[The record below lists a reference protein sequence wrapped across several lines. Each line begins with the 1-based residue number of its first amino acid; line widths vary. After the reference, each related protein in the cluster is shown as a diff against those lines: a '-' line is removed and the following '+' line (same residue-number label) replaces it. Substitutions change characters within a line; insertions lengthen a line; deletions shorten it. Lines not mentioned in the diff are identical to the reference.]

1 MAATILGLDS
11 TSVRPQPA
19 FRCQQSENG
28 GWTAS
33 HTIIVTRAG
42 FDTAGIQALFAKGSL
57 LTGVDAGIPTFFAF
71 LKITD
76 VSVSAEEGELI
87 TLEVSAAGSSASQ
100 YELGDGTGLDIDS
113 LPTYELRGQLSDA
126 SFSHHR
132 KWLSLSDEDK
142 TYLGALLDGKYYY
155 DITTGLLM
163 GIYEDAFLADYVSIN
178 QLTAADAKSFAALIQ
193 QGQTTYERSQY
204 TWTETTEG
212 LGQLTAAQLNKLG
225 LIATPRGTPPE
236 AGGTRNWKLTS
247 ATQSQ
252 QGELYKTTLEWQ
264 LSDEG
269 GFNSFLYAS

>member
-76 VSVSAEEGELI
+76 VSVSAEEGDLI
-87 TLEVSAAGSSASQ
+87 TLEVNAAGSTASQ

-126 SFSHHR
+126 GFQHHR
-132 KWLSLSDEDK
+132 KWLQLSSADK
-142 TYLGALLDGKYYY
+142 TLLGDF
-155 DITTGLLM
+155 LM
-163 GIYEDAFLADYVSIN
+163 GKFSYNITDELLYQVTESGADVVN
-178 QLTAADAKSFAALIQ
+178 AEQLTAADAKSFAALIQ

-204 TWTETTEG
+204 TWTENTEG
-212 LGQLTAAQLNKLG
+212 AGQLTEPQLNKLG

-236 AGGTRNWKLTS
+236 AGGTRNWKLVS
-247 ATQSQ
+247 ASQSQ
-252 QGELYKTTLEWQ
+252 QGELFRTTLEWQ
-264 LSDEG
+264 LSDSG
-269 GFNSFLYAS
+269 GHNAFLYDS

>member
-76 VSVSAEEGELI
+76 VRVSAEEGDLI
-87 TLEVSAAGSSASQ
+87 TLEVNAAGSSASQ
-100 YELGDGTGLDIDS
+100 YELGDGSGLDIDS
-113 LPTYELRGQLSDA
+113 LPTYDLRGQLSDA
-126 SFSHHR
+126 PFSKHR
-132 KWLSLSDEDK
+132 KWKPLTNADKNLLGKLLGGELRYVLTDSLLYQVTES
-142 TYLGALLDGKYYY
+142 GA
-155 DITTGLLM
+155 
-163 GIYEDAFLADYVSIN
+163 EVVNAE
-178 QLTAADAKSFAALIQ
+178 QLTAADAKSFAELIA
-193 QGQTTYERSQY
+193 QGETTYERSQY
-204 TWTETTEG
+204 TWMESTEG
-212 LGQLTAAQLNKLG
+212 AGQLTEPQLNKLG

-236 AGGTRNWKLTS
+236 AGGTRNWKLS
-247 ATQSQ
+247 NASQSQ
-252 QGELYKTTLEWQ
+252 HGELFRTTLEWQ
-264 LSDEG
+264 LSEEG
-269 GFNSFLYAS
+269 GHNAFLYDS

>member
-42 FDTAGIQALFAKGSL
+42 FDTAGIQALFAKGAL
-57 LTGVDAGIPTFFAF
+57 LSGVDAGIPTFFSF

-76 VSVSAEEGELI
+76 VSVSAEEGDLI
-87 TLEVSAAGSSASQ
+87 TLEVNAAGSTAAQ

-126 SFSHHR
+126 LFSIHP
-132 KWLSLSDEDK
+132 KWAALSNADK
-142 TYLGALLDGKYYY
+142 TLLGNLLAGDLSYKLTDALL
-155 DITTGLLM
+155 
-163 GIYEDAFLADYVSIN
+163 YEVRESGAVVIN
-178 QLTAADAKSFAALIQ
+178 AKQLTADDAKSFAVLIQ

-212 LGQLTAAQLNKLG
+212 AGQLTDPQLNKLG
-225 LIATPRGTPPE
+225 LIATPRGAPPE
-236 AGGTRNWKLTS
+236 AGGTRNWKLVS
-247 ATQSQ
+247 ASQSQ
-252 QGELYKTTLEWQ
+252 QGELFRTTLEWQ
-264 LSDEG
+264 LSDNG
-269 GFNSFLYAS
+269 GHNAFLYAS

>member
-42 FDTAGIQALFAKGSL
+42 FDTAGIQALFAKGAL

-76 VSVSAEEGELI
+76 VSVSAEEGDLI
-87 TLEVSAAGSSASQ
+87 TLEVNAAGSTASQ

-126 SFSHHR
+126 GFQHHR
-132 KWLSLSDEDK
+132 KWLQLSSADK
-142 TYLGALLDGKYYY
+142 TLLGDF
-155 DITTGLLM
+155 LM
-163 GIYEDAFLADYVSIN
+163 GKFSYNITDELLYQVTESGADVVN
-178 QLTAADAKSFAALIQ
+178 AEQLTAADAKSFAALIQ

-204 TWTETTEG
+204 TWTENTEG
-212 LGQLTAAQLNKLG
+212 AGQLTEPQLNKLG

-236 AGGTRNWKLTS
+236 AGGTRNWKLVS
-247 ATQSQ
+247 ASQSQ
-252 QGELYKTTLEWQ
+252 QGELFRTTLEWQ
-264 LSDEG
+264 LSDSG
-269 GFNSFLYAS
+269 GHNAFLYDS

>member
-57 LTGVDAGIPTFFAF
+57 LTGVDAGIPTFFSF

-76 VSVSAEEGELI
+76 VSVSAEEGDLI
-87 TLEVSAAGSSASQ
+87 TLEVNAAGSTAAQ
-100 YELGDGTGLDIDS
+100 YELGDGSGLDIDS

-126 SFSHHR
+126 GFQHHR
-132 KWLSLSDEDK
+132 KWLPLSDTDKKLLGILLGGYYEYNASTGKLFIITEDNNFQD
-142 TYLGALLDGKYYY
+142 TP
-155 DITTGLLM
+155 
-163 GIYEDAFLADYVSIN
+163 E

-204 TWTETTEG
+204 TWTESTEG
-212 LGQLTAAQLNKLG
+212 AGQLTEPQLNKLG
-225 LIATPRGTPPE
+225 LIATPRGAPPE
-236 AGGTRNWKLTS
+236 AGGTRNWKLVS
-247 ATQSQ
+247 ASQSQ
-252 QGELYKTTLEWQ
+252 QGELYRTTLEWQ
-264 LSDEG
+264 LSDSG
-269 GFNSFLYAS
+269 GHNAFLYES

>member
-42 FDTAGIQALFAKGSL
+42 FDTAGIQSLFAKGAL
-57 LTGVDAGIPTFFAF
+57 LTGVDSGIPTFFNF

-76 VSVSAEEGELI
+76 VSVSAEEGDLI
-87 TLEVSAAGSSASQ
+87 TLEVNAAGSSASQ
-100 YELGDGTGLDIDS
+100 YELGDGTGLDIYS

-126 SFSHHR
+126 PLSIHH
-132 KWLSLSDEDK
+132 KWVALSDADK
-142 TYLGALLDGKYYY
+142 TYLGALLDGTYYY
-155 DITTGLLM
+155 DIATGLIM
-163 GIYEDAFLADYVSIN
+163 GRYADGGVDYQSIN
-178 QLTAADAKSFAALIQ
+178 QLTADDAKSFAALIQ

-247 ATQSQ
+247 TTQSQ
-252 QGELYKTTLEWQ
+252 QGELFRTNLEWQ
-264 LSDEG
+264 LSDNG
-269 GFNSFLYAS
+269 GHNAFLYES

>member
-42 FDTAGIQALFAKGSL
+42 FDTAGIQSLFAKGSL
-57 LTGVDAGIPTFFAF
+57 LTGVDAGIPTFFTF

-76 VSVSAEEGELI
+76 ISVLAEEGDLI
-87 TLEVSAAGSSASQ
+87 TLEVNAAGSTAAQ
-100 YELGDGTGLDIDS
+100 YELGDGTGLDIES

-132 KWLSLSDEDK
+132 KWLELGDADKFLLGILLGGGFEYKPSTGKLVTITEDNNFN
-142 TYLGALLDGKYYY
+142 
-155 DITTGLLM
+155 
-163 GIYEDAFLADYVSIN
+163 ESPE

-204 TWTETTEG
+204 TWTESTEG
-212 LGQLTAAQLNKLG
+212 AGQLTEPQLNKLG

-236 AGGTRNWKLTS
+236 AGGTRNWKLVS
-247 ATQSQ
+247 ASQSQ
-252 QGELYKTTLEWQ
+252 HGELFRTTLEWQ
-264 LSDEG
+264 LSDSG
-269 GFNSFLYAS
+269 GHNAFLYDS

>member
-42 FDTAGIQALFAKGSL
+42 FDTAGI
-57 LTGVDAGIPTFFAF
+57 PTFFSF

-76 VSVSAEEGELI
+76 VSVTAEEGDLI
-87 TLEVSAAGSSASQ
+87 TLEVNAAGSAAGQ
-100 YELGDGTGLDIDS
+100 YESGDGTGLDTQS

-126 SFSHHR
+126 SFSNHR
-132 KWLSLSDEDK
+132 KWLELGDSDKMLLGILLSGGFEYKPSTGKLVTITEDNNFRNFDE
-142 TYLGALLDGKYYY
+142 
-155 DITTGLLM
+155 
-163 GIYEDAFLADYVSIN
+163 
-178 QLTAADAKSFAALIQ
+178 QLSSDDAKSFAKLIQ
-193 QGQTTYERSQY
+193 QGQTSYERSQY

-212 LGQLTAAQLNKLG
+212 LDQLTAPQLNKLG
-225 LIATPRGTPPE
+225 LISTPRGTPPE
-236 AGGTRNWKLTS
+236 AGGTRNWKLIS

-252 QGELYKTTLEWQ
+252 QGELYRTTLEWQ
-264 LSDEG
+264 LSDDG
-269 GFNSFLYAS
+269 GHNTFLYAD

>member
-42 FDTAGIQALFAKGSL
+42 FDTAGIQSLFAKGSL

-76 VSVSAEEGELI
+76 VSVSAEEGDLI
-87 TLEVSAAGSSASQ
+87 TLEVNAAGSTAAQ

-126 SFSHHR
+126 GFQHHR
-132 KWLSLSDEDK
+132 KWLPLSNADKKLLGILLGGYYEYNAATGKLFIITEDNNFQ
-142 TYLGALLDGKYYY
+142 
-155 DITTGLLM
+155 
-163 GIYEDAFLADYVSIN
+163 DASE
-178 QLTAADAKSFAALIQ
+178 QLTADDAKSFAALIQ

-204 TWTETTEG
+204 TWTESTEG
-212 LGQLTAAQLNKLG
+212 AGQLTEPQLNKLG
-225 LIATPRGTPPE
+225 LIATPRGTPPD
-236 AGGTRNWKLTS
+236 AGGTRNWKLVS
-247 ATQSQ
+247 ASQSQ
-252 QGELYKTTLEWQ
+252 QGELFRTTLEWQ
-264 LSDEG
+264 LSDSG
-269 GFNSFLYAS
+269 GHNAFLYDS

>member
-76 VSVSAEEGELI
+76 VSVSAEEGDLI
-87 TLEVSAAGSSASQ
+87 TLEVNAAGSTAAQ
-100 YELGDGTGLDIDS
+100 YELGDGSGLDIDS

-126 SFSHHR
+126 GFQHHR
-132 KWLSLSDEDK
+132 KWLPLSDTDKKLLGILLGGYYEYNASTGKLFIITEDNNFQD
-142 TYLGALLDGKYYY
+142 TP
-155 DITTGLLM
+155 
-163 GIYEDAFLADYVSIN
+163 E

-204 TWTETTEG
+204 TWTESTEG
-212 LGQLTAAQLNKLG
+212 AGQLTEPQLNKLG
-225 LIATPRGTPPE
+225 LIATPRGAPPE
-236 AGGTRNWKLTS
+236 AGGTRNWKLVS
-247 ATQSQ
+247 ASQSQ
-252 QGELYKTTLEWQ
+252 QGELYRTTLEWQ
-264 LSDEG
+264 LSDSG
-269 GFNSFLYAS
+269 GHNAFLYES

>member
-1 MAATILGLDS
+1 MASTILGLDS

-57 LTGVDAGIPTFFAF
+57 LTGVDAGIPTFFSF

-76 VSVSAEEGELI
+76 VSVSAEEGDLI
-87 TLEVSAAGSSASQ
+87 TLEVNAAGSTAAQ
-100 YELGDGTGLDIDS
+100 YELGDGSGLDIDS

-126 SFSHHR
+126 GFQHHR
-132 KWLSLSDEDK
+132 KWLPLSDAEK
-142 TYLGALLDGKYYY
+142 TTLGQLINGEYSY
-155 DITTGLLM
+155 DIESQKIKLIFDDGTMTDS
-163 GIYEDAFLADYVSIN
+163 YSQLASD
-178 QLTAADAKSFAALIQ
+178 DAKLFAALIQ

-204 TWTETTEG
+204 TWTESTEG
-212 LGQLTAAQLNKLG
+212 AGQLTEPQLNKLG

-252 QGELYKTTLEWQ
+252 QGELYRTTLEWQ

>member
-76 VSVSAEEGELI
+76 VSVSAEEGDLI
-87 TLEVSAAGSSASQ
+87 TLEVNAAGSSASQ
-100 YELGDGTGLDIDS
+100 YELGDGSGLDIDS

-126 SFSHHR
+126 GFQHHR
-132 KWLSLSDEDK
+132 KWSQLSSADK
-142 TYLGALLDGKYYY
+142 TLLGDF
-155 DITTGLLM
+155 LM
-163 GIYEDAFLADYVSIN
+163 GKFSYNITDELLYQVTESGADVVN
-178 QLTAADAKSFAALIQ
+178 AEQLTAADAKSFAALIQ

-204 TWTETTEG
+204 TWTESTEG
-212 LGQLTAAQLNKLG
+212 AGQLTEPQLNKLG
-225 LIATPRGTPPE
+225 LIATPRGAPPE
-236 AGGTRNWKLTS
+236 AGGTRNWKLVS
-247 ATQSQ
+247 ASQSQ
-252 QGELYKTTLEWQ
+252 QGELFRTTLEWQ
-264 LSDEG
+264 LSDSG
-269 GFNSFLYAS
+269 GHNAFLYDS

>member
-42 FDTAGIQALFAKGSL
+42 FDTAGIQSLFAKGSL

-76 VSVSAEEGELI
+76 VSVSAEEGDLI
-87 TLEVSAAGSSASQ
+87 TLEVNAAGSSASQ

-132 KWLSLSDEDK
+132 KWLDL
-142 TYLGALLDGKYYY
+142 
-155 DITTGLLM
+155 
-163 GIYEDAFLADYVSIN
+163 EDADKFLLGILLGGSIEYKPSIGKLIKLTEDN
-178 QLTAADAKSFAALIQ
+178 NYFNWPEQLTADDAKSFAALIQ
-193 QGQTTYERSQY
+193 QGQTTYESSKY

-252 QGELYKTTLEWQ
+252 QGELYRTTLEWQ

>member
-1 MAATILGLDS
+1 LLGGGFEYKPSTGKLVTI
-11 TSVRPQPA
+11 T
-19 FRCQQSENG
+19 
-28 GWTAS
+28 
-33 HTIIVTRAG
+33 
-42 FDTAGIQALFAKGSL
+42 
-57 LTGVDAGIPTFFAF
+57 
-71 LKITD
+71 
-76 VSVSAEEGELI
+76 
-87 TLEVSAAGSSASQ
+87 
-100 YELGDGTGLDIDS
+100 
-113 LPTYELRGQLSDA
+113 
-126 SFSHHR
+126 
-132 KWLSLSDEDK
+132 EDNNFK
-142 TYLGALLDGKYYY
+142 
-155 DITTGLLM
+155 
-163 GIYEDAFLADYVSIN
+163 ESPE

-204 TWTETTEG
+204 TWTESTEG

>member
-42 FDTAGIQALFAKGSL
+42 FDTAGIQSLFAKGAL
-57 LTGVDAGIPTFFAF
+57 LTGVDAGIPSFFTF

-76 VSVSAEEGELI
+76 VSVSAEEGDLI
-87 TLEVSAAGSSASQ
+87 TLEVNAAGSTAAQ
-100 YELGDGTGLDIDS
+100 YELGDGAGLDIDS

-126 SFSHHR
+126 GFQHHR
-132 KWLSLSDEDK
+132 KWSQLSSADK
-142 TYLGALLDGKYYY
+142 TLLGDF
-155 DITTGLLM
+155 LM
-163 GIYEDAFLADYVSIN
+163 GKFSYNITDELLYQVTESGADVVN
-178 QLTAADAKSFAALIQ
+178 AEQLTAADAKSFAALIQ

-204 TWTETTEG
+204 TWTESTEG
-212 LGQLTAAQLNKLG
+212 AGQLTEPQLNKLG

-236 AGGTRNWKLTS
+236 AGGTRNWKLVS
-247 ATQSQ
+247 ASQSQ
-252 QGELYKTTLEWQ
+252 HGELFRTTLEWQ
-264 LSDEG
+264 LSDSG
-269 GFNSFLYAS
+269 GHNAFLYDS

>member
-76 VSVSAEEGELI
+76 VSVSAEEGDLI
-87 TLEVSAAGSSASQ
+87 TLEVNAAGSTAAQ
-100 YELGDGTGLDIDS
+100 YELGDGTGLDIES

-126 SFSHHR
+126 GFQHHR
-132 KWLSLSDEDK
+132 KWLPLSNADKKLLGILLGGYYEYNAATGKLFTITEDNNFQ
-142 TYLGALLDGKYYY
+142 
-155 DITTGLLM
+155 
-163 GIYEDAFLADYVSIN
+163 DASE
-178 QLTAADAKSFAALIQ
+178 QLTADDAKSFAALIQ

-204 TWTETTEG
+204 TWTESTEG
-212 LGQLTAAQLNKLG
+212 AGQLTEPQLNKLG
-225 LIATPRGTPPE
+225 LIATPRGTPPD
-236 AGGTRNWKLTS
+236 AGGTRNWKLVS
-247 ATQSQ
+247 ASQSQ
-252 QGELYKTTLEWQ
+252 QGELFRTTLEWQ
-264 LSDEG
+264 LSDSG
-269 GFNSFLYAS
+269 GHNAFLYDS

>member
-42 FDTAGIQALFAKGSL
+42 FETAGIQALFAKGSL

-76 VSVSAEEGELI
+76 VSVSAEEGDLI

-100 YELGDGTGLDIDS
+100 YEPGDGSGLDIDS

-126 SFSHHR
+126 GFQHHR
-132 KWLSLSDEDK
+132 KWLPLSDTDKKLLGILLGGYYEYNASTGKLFIITEDNNFQD
-142 TYLGALLDGKYYY
+142 TP
-155 DITTGLLM
+155 
-163 GIYEDAFLADYVSIN
+163 E

-204 TWTETTEG
+204 TWTESTEG
-212 LGQLTAAQLNKLG
+212 AGQLTEPQLNKLG
-225 LIATPRGTPPE
+225 LIATPRGAPPE
-236 AGGTRNWKLTS
+236 AGGTRNWKLVS
-247 ATQSQ
+247 ASQSQ
-252 QGELYKTTLEWQ
+252 QGELYRTTLEWQ
-264 LSDEG
+264 LSDSG
-269 GFNSFLYAS
+269 GHNAFLYES

>member
-42 FDTAGIQALFAKGSL
+42 FDTAGIQSLFAKGSL
-57 LTGVDAGIPTFFAF
+57 LTGVDAGIPTFFTF

-76 VSVSAEEGELI
+76 ISVLAEEGDLI
-87 TLEVSAAGSSASQ
+87 TLEVNAAGSTAAQ
-100 YELGDGTGLDIDS
+100 YELGDGTGLDIES

-132 KWLSLSDEDK
+132 KWLELGDADKFLLGILLGGGFEYKPSTGKLVTITEDNNFN
-142 TYLGALLDGKYYY
+142 
-155 DITTGLLM
+155 
-163 GIYEDAFLADYVSIN
+163 ESPE

-204 TWTETTEG
+204 TWTESTEG
-212 LGQLTAAQLNKLG
+212 AGQLTEPQLNKLG

-236 AGGTRNWKLTS
+236 AGGTRNWKLVS
-247 ATQSQ
+247 ASQSQ
-252 QGELYKTTLEWQ
+252 QGELFRTTLEWQ
-264 LSDEG
+264 LSDSG
-269 GFNSFLYAS
+269 GHNAFLYDS